1 MSDISKDGKVTVEQ
15 DQNTAKSGRGG
26 EGVVDNAP
34 ISYFVE
40 VQRAHSLRLRCERAH
55 SLLFCGGAE
64 GS

>member
-40 VQRAHSLRLRCERAH
+40 VR
-55 SLLFCGGAE
+55 E